1 MPSVKQDHQCI
12 ERRAVRALTDDGSRF
27 FYSVSEYED
36 ARRKAR
42 TLSNPRALSFHG
54 VVWAEFVPQVHQ
66 LRTEWDKVG
75 SGYVRICDR
84 SLYDSQMQKL
94 LGIA

>member
-42 TLSNPRALSFHG
+42 TLSNPRALSFPAWFG
-54 VVWAEFVPQVHQ
+54 RSSSPRSTSCEQSGTKSAPA
-66 LRTEWDKVG
+66 TSG
-75 SGYVRICDR
+75 SAIDPCTTRRCR
-84 SLYDSQMQKL
+84 SS